1 MRTQG
6 GLRAPLALA
15 RVVAPRDEALVE
27 RLLERHA
34 TIAPRHPVLVA
45 GGADAGLLRLF
56 EARDWRSIVVE
67 PASHGERP
75 AGPAEAGDD
84 PSRVRAD
91 LRRLPFE
98 DDAFDLVV
106 SRGLQR
112 AWQDEHECAAVGREL
127 VRVGRGLVV
136 ASYWDHE
143 ALPRRVPWPRGASR
157 RVAMPR
163 ALLRELFEDAGAA
176 VVDWRHSF
184 RFVSQQAWLVARKRA
199 VVRRP
204 SPLRHSP
211 AATTASGRVRLGP
224 LGA

>member
-1 MRTQG
+1 
-6 GLRAPLALA
+6 
-15 RVVAPRDEALVE
+15 VVAPRDESLVE

-34 TIAPRHPVLVA
+34 SIAPRHPVLVA
-45 GGADAGLLRLF
+45 GGADAGLLRLL

-67 PASHGERP
+67 PGAPHD
-75 AGPAEAGDD
+75 AGVVEALPAED

-112 AWQDEHECAAVGREL
+112 AWQDEHELAAVVREL

-143 ALPRRVPWPRGASR
+143 ALPRRMPWPRSSPR

-204 SPLRHSP
+204 STLRHAP
-211 AATTASGRVRLGP
+211 APPAASGRVRLGP

>member
-1 MRTQG
+1 
-6 GLRAPLALA
+6 LALA

-112 AWQDEHECAAVGREL
+112 AWQDEHECAAVVREL

-143 ALPRRVPWPRGASR
+143 ALPR
-157 RVAMPR
+157 R

>member
-1 MRTQG
+1 
-6 GLRAPLALA
+6 LALA
-15 RVVAPRDEALVE
+15 RVVAPRDDALVE
-27 RLLERHA
+27 RLLARHA

-45 GGADAGLLRLF
+45 GGADPRLLSVF

-67 PASHGERP
+67 PNQPGEGSGEP
-75 AGPAEAGDD
+75 ARGMDD

-112 AWQDEHECAAVGREL
+112 AWQDEHELAAVVREL

-143 ALPRRVPWPRGASR
+143 ALPRRVPWPRGTAR

-199 VVRRP
+199 VVRRA
-204 SPLRHSP
+204 STLRHAP
-211 AATTASGRVRLGP
+211 VATNAPGRVRLGP

>member
-1 MRTQG
+1 MRAQD

-45 GGADAGLLRLF
+45 DGADAGLLRLF

-67 PASHGERP
+67 PGQP
-75 AGPAEAGDD
+75 GEAGSESPSSVDD
-84 PSRVRAD
+84 QGRVRAD

-112 AWQDEHECAAVGREL
+112 AWQDEHECAAVVREL

-143 ALPRRVPWPRGASR
+143 ALPRRVPWPRSSPR

-199 VVRRP
+199 VVRRA
-204 SPLRHSP
+204 STLRHAP